1 VITLLF
7 TTTILGQTAESPKKD
22 DDSAKAEIQRKL
34 TRRERN
40 QRIEKLD
47 VRHQDFVADV
57 EPIIISAELDA
68 FLMME
73 TDAQRDSFIDDF
85 WRRRDR
91 MQGTTNL
98 AFKDMYYRR
107 LDVAK
112 ARFKR
117 LATDQA
123 RIFLL
128 HGPPSEVVR
137 SECQRLL
144 QPIEIWKYPVI
155 PSVGYGV
162 RLLFYK
168 PRYSNEYK
176 LWNPTGG
183 AVALADLVAS
193 DEAISASE
201 SSPRPRFNESAS
213 PYAYIS
219 RIQLEC
225 RDGDEVMRAITQ
237 MVQSRVD
244 LLKLFEPPE
253 MNDEEVKKILDSVVI
268 ANPAA
273 PKLAADFSVLFPG
286 KEGSRTDVQ
295 MMLTVPRA
303 LVTPAVSGDAEVYTI
318 DVTGEVLREGR
329 LWEKYRYRFDF
340 PGDFHG
346 ETLPIVI
353 DRFLRPADYMSR
365 IKVIDANTGAE
376 VIVENSIT
384 VPEIFV
390 PDVEPSADAAA
401 SAASSNASSNAS
413 SGPQGGGSSLAV
425 SATRHDDAR
434 RPGGANPEA
443 LPERGP
449 TLRIVPPDDEPV
461 TGIQTI
467 STMTSG
473 QAIKAVEFSLDGKK
487 VAVRRAP
494 PYSLDF
500 DFGIVP
506 LMRRVRAVGLD
517 ANGDP
522 IVGDDITINT
532 GTDPFRVRI
541 VSPRIAPHLSGPSR
555 IEMAVSVPDGE
566 ELAGLEVYWNETRV
580 ATLYDP
586 PFVQMVD
593 IPAAQGV
600 GYVRAVA
607 RLKDPSVPPVEDVV
621 MINTPAYMEELNVHL
636 VELPVTVTVNGK
648 PTDNLT
654 EKSFRVLD
662 EGKPVPISKFEYV
675 KNLPLSIGLAFDT
688 SGSMTPRMD
697 EAQKAGAQFFENVMK
712 KGDKAFLVAFN
723 SNTELVQKWT
733 MKLADIHAALARLR
747 PEGTTALYDAIVF
760 ALYNFHGVKGQKALV
775 IISDGK
781 DTDSKFTFEQA
792 MEYAHR
798 AAVPVY
804 TIGIGIKGADIEVRY
819 KLGRLSTETG
829 GSTYYIDQAS
839 DLQRVYDDIQTE
851 LRSQYILGF
860 YPSPDIKTGK
870 WRELAV
876 QTSEGKVKTVK
887 GYFP

>member
-1 VITLLF
+1 V
-7 TTTILGQTAESPKKD
+7 
-22 DDSAKAEIQRKL
+22 EIQRKL

-107 LDVAK
+107 LDAAK

-117 LATDQA
+117 LTTDRA
-123 RIFLL
+123 RMFLL
-128 HGPPSEVVR
+128 HGPPSEVIR
-137 SECQRLL
+137 SECQRIL
-144 QPIEIWKYPVI
+144 QPIEIWKYPAI
-155 PSVGYGV
+155 PGIGYGV

-183 AVALADLVAS
+183 AVALADLVAGDS
-193 DEAISASE
+193 AISASE
-201 SSPRPRFNESAS
+201 PSARKKFDDSAS
-213 PYAYIS
+213 PYAYVS

-237 MVQSRVD
+237 MVQNRVD

-273 PKLAADFSVLFPG
+273 PKLAANFSVLFPG
-286 KEGSRTDVQ
+286 KDGSRTDVQ
-295 MMLTVPRA
+295 MMLAVPRE

-340 PGDFHG
+340 PGDFQG
-346 ETLPIVI
+346 DTLPVVI

-376 VIVENSIT
+376 VIVETPVT
-384 VPEIFV
+384 VPEIFG
-390 PDVEPSADAAA
+390 PDVVETADAAA
-401 SAASSNASSNAS
+401 SDAPSDAPSVA
-413 SGPQGGGSSLAV
+413 QGGGSSLAGNE
-425 SATRHDDAR
+425 AHPDDAL
-434 RPGGANPEA
+434 PGGTNPE
-443 LPERGP
+443 PIPQRGP
-449 TLRIVPPDDEPV
+449 SLRIVPPANEPV

-467 STMTSG
+467 STLTSG
-473 QAIKAVEFSLDGKK
+473 AIKAVEFSLDGKK
-487 VAVRRAP
+487 VAIRRAP

-506 LMRRVRAVGLD
+506 LMRRIRAVGLD
-517 ANGDP
+517 ANDDP
-522 IVGDDITINT
+522 IIGDDIAINT

-593 IPAAQGV
+593 IPATNGV

-607 RLKDPSVPPVEDVV
+607 RLKDSSVPPVEDVV
-621 MINTPAYMEELNVHL
+621 MINTPAYMEELNIHL
-636 VELPVTVTVNGK
+636 VELPVTVIVNGK

-662 EGKPVPISKFEYV
+662 EGKPVSISKFEYV

-688 SGSMTPRMD
+688 SGSMSSRMD

-712 KGDKAFLVAFN
+712 KGDRAFLVAFN
-723 SNTELVQKWT
+723 NETELVQEWT
-733 MKLADIHAALARLR
+733 RKLADIHAGLARLR
-747 PEGTTALYDAIVF
+747 PEATTALYDAIVF

-775 IISDGK
+775 LISDGK
-781 DTDSKFTFEQA
+781 DTDSKFTFDQA
-792 MEYAHR
+792 LEYAHR
-798 AAVPVY
+798 AAVPIY
-804 TIGIGIKGADIEVRY
+804 TIGIGIKGADVDVRY
-819 KLGRLSTETG
+819 KLSKLSTETG
-829 GSTYYIDQAS
+829 GSTYYIDQAR

-860 YPSPDIKTGK
+860 YPSPDVKTGK
-870 WRELAV
+870 WHELVV
-876 QTSEGKVKTVK
+876 QASEGKVKTVK